1 MVNVLCSTYAGKG
14 CSDFLSLIYLTTESG
29 SSVVEQ
35 WARYP
40 EVAGS
45 IPAQIQL
52 FKNFQISWECHCNA
66 LLKKHFTLYRPWVNP
81 WIQIWIIPSR
91 IIGS

>member
-14 CSDFLSLIYLTTESG
+14 SSDFLSLIYLTTESG

-66 LLKKHFTLYRPWVNP
+66 LLKKHFTLCRPWMNP
-81 WIQIWIIPSR
+81 WIRIWIIPSR

>member
-14 CSDFLSLIYLTTESG
+14 YSDFLSLIYLTTESG

-52 FKNFQISWECHCNA
+52 FKMFQISWECHCNA
-66 LLKKHFTLYRPWVNP
+66 LLKKTLYPMQTLDESMDPDLDN
-81 WIQIWIIPSR
+81 S
-91 IIGS
+91 